1 MRKNCK
7 DNLIAEAHRN
17 PEYAAMPAKKL
28 ATIIDAD
35 QTTISKWRRRMKD
48 IVAAPKRSRI
58 MQPKVTVDSVRR
70 KWEEKYAHLNR
81 QYEALADRLVEMAR
95 NADMHR
101 NKQHELESELEEA
114 NDSVEMMCSVIRD
127 KNVLIDKLKEE
138 ITKLESRSWIQRLF
152 SSKA

>member
-7 DNLIAEAHRN
+7 DQLIAEAHRN

-48 IVAAPKRSRI
+48 IVAAPKRSRVT
-58 MQPKVTVDSVRR
+58 QPKVTVESVRR

-81 QYEALADRLVEMAR
+81 QYEAMADRLVEMAK
-95 NADMHR
+95 NADKHR
-101 NKQHELESELEEA
+101 NNEKSMEGRLNQMRAQLEVTSDLLEEK
-114 NDSVEMMCSVIRD
+114 IQ
-127 KNVLIDKLKEE
+127 LIE
-138 ITKLESRSWIQRLF
+138 KLESRSWIQRLF